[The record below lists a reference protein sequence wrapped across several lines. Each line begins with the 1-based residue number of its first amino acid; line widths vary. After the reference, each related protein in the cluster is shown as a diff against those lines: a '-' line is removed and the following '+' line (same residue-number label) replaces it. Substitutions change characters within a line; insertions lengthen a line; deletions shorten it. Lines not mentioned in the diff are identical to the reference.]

1 MPNKETRNV
10 RSLRKRVKKEYTEDD
25 DEYYEETPKEKKAKL
40 VKTSSKKGAP
50 SSYSGDSKEVL
61 GNNSFEKA
69 IALFEKTDPAL
80 SDFIK
85 SCDDPNTLMDVKMNA
100 YQTLVKIIISQ
111 QLSTSAAR
119 SIMTKFIKL
128 FLKEGES
135 TEPDHQFKAHPH
147 FPTPEIVKETS
158 PERLRSAGIS
168 FRKAGYLLIISEK
181 FSDKNY
187 LLNDDKKL
195 NDMSNEDIA
204 RLLIDLKGIGPWA
217 VDIFLLLYM
226 KRSDIFPISDAGI
239 RKGLSMLIQNTLG
252 KKGKKLNY
260 LSIEEM
266 EKYSENWKP
275 YRSVASWYL
284 MKVSSPERVKGYLKI
299 RE

>member
-1 MPNKETRNV
+1 MPNKEASNARP
-10 RSLRKRVKKEYTEDD
+10 LRKRVKKEHVEEEDK
-25 DEYYEETPKEKKAKL
+25 YEEEIPKEKRAKL
-40 VKTSSKKGAP
+40 TKNSIKKGAP
-50 SSYSGDSKEVL
+50 SSYSDDSKEAL

-69 IALFEKTDPAL
+69 IALFEKTDSVL
-80 SDFIK
+80 WNFIK
-85 SCDDPNTLMDVKMNA
+85 SCDDPNTLMDVKMSA

-111 QLSTSAAR
+111 QLSTIAAG

-147 FPTPEIVKETS
+147 FPTPEIVKEAS

-168 FRKAGYLLIISEK
+168 FRKAEYLLIISEK
-181 FSDKNY
+181 FSDENY

-195 NDMSNEDIA
+195 NDMTNEEIA
-204 RLLIDLKGIGPWA
+204 ELLINLKGIGPWA

-226 KRSDIFPISDAGI
+226 KRSDIFPIRDAGI
-239 RKGLSMLIQNTLG
+239 RKGLSILVQNTLG

-284 MKVSSPERVKGYLKI
+284 MKVSSPERVEGYLKI
-299 RE
+299 SE

>member
-1 MPNKETRNV
+1 MPNKKTSNT
-10 RSLRKRVKKEYTEDD
+10 RSLRKRNKKEDLTEEDKND
-25 DEYYEETPKEKKAKL
+25 KQIPNKKTKL
-40 VKTSSKKGAP
+40 TKASFKKDAP
-50 SSYSGDSKEVL
+50 SSYSDDSKEVL
-61 GNNSFEKA
+61 GNDSFKKA
-69 IALFEKTDPAL
+69 ILLFEKTDPAL

-85 SCDDPNTLMDVKMNA
+85 SCDDPNNLMDVKMSA
-100 YQTLVKIIISQ
+100 YQSLVKIIISQ
-111 QLSTSAAR
+111 QLSTIAAG

-147 FPTPEIVKETS
+147 FPSPEIVKQAT

-168 FRKAGYLLIISEK
+168 FRKAEYLLIISEK
-181 FSDKNY
+181 FTDEDY
-187 LLNDDKKL
+187 LLNDKKKL
-195 NDMSNEDIA
+195 DAMTNKEIA
-204 RLLIDLKGIGPWA
+204 ELLTDLKGIGPWA

-226 KRSDIFPISDAGI
+226 KRADIFPIRDAGI
-239 RKGLSMLIQNTLG
+239 RKGLSILIQNTLG

-266 EKYSENWKP
+266 EKYAENWRP

-284 MKVSSPERVKGYLKI
+284 MKVSSPARVKGYLQI
-299 RE
+299 NE